1 MREVRAGCGG
11 KEADLGAGGS
21 GSIQHIWTEAHLDCF
36 PQDLGSP
43 KTAQRSFEFKW
54 KLPHS
59 CFVVMPSTR
68 NSQPRGLLGGISKAL
83 GVCQQQNSST
93 LCLLMP
99 TLLGPLEHPKTSVGP
114 STQPLHLVQQLGP
127 AQSNPLGRLAS
138 QAASCQA
145 PARPRGH
152 HLSYLLLPVLG
163 PGLPGVQPQC
173 THPSTGLVIGRPG
186 VGRGVMSQVAFG
198 DDSQRRF

>member
-1 MREVRAGCGG
+1 MREVRAGWGG

-43 KTAQRSFEFKW
+43 KTAQSSFEFKW

-83 GVCQQQNSST
+83 GLCQQQNSST

-99 TLLGPLEHPKTSVGP
+99 TLLGPLEHPKTSVEP

-145 PARPRGH
+145 PAGPRGTIFP
-152 HLSYLLLPVLG
+152 SSCCQCLG
-163 PGLPGVQPQC
+163 LA
-173 THPSTGLVIGRPG
+173 S
-186 VGRGVMSQVAFG
+186 
-198 DDSQRRF
+198 